1 MKECMGLA
9 ICSKQALHDCPAM
22 AASAFAAMHAF
33 GIHASMQ
40 EIKCLC
46 RTAASAMLLLHLPL
60 LVLLQFSFSS
70 KCLDCYDFQMIKLT
84 LQGVFT
90 A

>member
-40 EIKCLC
+40 EIKCL
-46 RTAASAMLLLHLPL
+46 
-60 LVLLQFSFSS
+60 
-70 KCLDCYDFQMIKLT
+70 
-84 LQGVFT
+84 
-90 A
+90 